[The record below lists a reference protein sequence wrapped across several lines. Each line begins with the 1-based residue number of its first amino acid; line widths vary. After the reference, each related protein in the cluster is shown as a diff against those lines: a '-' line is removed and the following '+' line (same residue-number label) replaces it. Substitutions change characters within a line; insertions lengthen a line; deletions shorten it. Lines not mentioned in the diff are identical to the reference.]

1 LITGLAL
8 LGGDGSREGSANRDG
23 ARSLGDCVGVVDDPR
38 ALAFILSK
46 RLRVGPAGGA
56 AVTMASGCLGWTGC
70 LESGCLGWTGCLE
83 SGCLG
88 WTGCLE
94 SGCLSLARRDPPP
107 GCLNVETIGFLLT
120 EAGGDLYVVVL
131 GVGENIWFSCSAG
144 FVSTGPM
151 LMFPANDGTI
161 FLPSESPTILGT
173 LLSDTVF
180 EAIIASAVRFLV
192 SPRGPGQPS
201 QPSWVSRKSPS
212 QVGYGAQVPSA
223 VQMESMSGP
232 V

>member
-1 LITGLAL
+1 LITGVGL
-8 LGGDGSREGSANRDG
+8 LGGDCSREGSANRDG

-46 RLRVGPAGGA
+46 RLRVGPAEGA
-56 AVTMASGCLGWTGC
+56 AVTMASGCLDWTGC
-70 LESGCLGWTGCLE
+70 LESGCLESGCLE
-83 SGCLG
+83 SGCL
-88 WTGCLE
+88 L
-94 SGCLSLARRDPPP
+94 LARRDPPP

-131 GVGENIWFSCSAG
+131 AVGENIWFSCSAG

-161 FLPSESPTILGT
+161 FLPSESPTIFGT

-180 EAIIASAVRFLV
+180 DAMIASAVRFLEP
-192 SPRGPGQPS
+192 PRGPGQPS

-223 VQMESMSGP
+223 EQMESMSGP

>member
-1 LITGLAL
+1 
-8 LGGDGSREGSANRDG
+8 
-23 ARSLGDCVGVVDDPR
+23 
-38 ALAFILSK
+38 
-46 RLRVGPAGGA
+46 
-56 AVTMASGCLGWTGC
+56 MASGCLDWTGC
-70 LESGCLGWTGCLE
+70 LESGCLE
-83 SGCLG
+83 EVSGRL
-88 WTGCLE
+88 L
-94 SGCLSLARRDPPP
+94 LAGRDPPP

-131 GVGENIWFSCSAG
+131 AVGENIWFSCSAG

-180 EAIIASAVRFLV
+180 DAMIASAVRFLEP
-192 SPRGPGQPS
+192 PRGPGQPS

-223 VQMESMSGP
+223 VQMESTSGP

>member
-38 ALAFILSK
+38 ALALILSK
-46 RLRVGPAGGA
+46 RLRVGPARGA
-56 AVTMASGCLGWTGC
+56 AVTMA
-70 LESGCLGWTGCLE
+70 

>member
-1 LITGLAL
+1 VG
-8 LGGDGSREGSANRDG
+8 GSREGSAKRDG
-23 ARSLGDCVGVVDDPR
+23 ALSLGDFVGAADEPR

-46 RLRVGPAGGA
+46 RLSVGPAGGA
-56 AVTMASGCLGWTGC
+56 TVTVASGC
-70 LESGCLGWTGCLE
+70 LESGCLELGSGCLE
-83 SGCLG
+83 LGSGCRL
-88 WTGCLE
+88 
-94 SGCLSLARRDPPP
+94 LARIAPPP
-107 GCLNVETIGFLLT
+107 GCLNVDTIGFLFT
-120 EAGGDLYVVVL
+120 GAGGDLLVVVFGAGGSL
-131 GVGENIWFSCSAG
+131 CFSRSTG

-151 LMFPANDGTI
+151 LMFPANEGTV
-161 FLPSESPTILGT
+161 FLPSESPTIFGT

-180 EAIIASAVRFLV
+180 EAKIASAVRFLF

-223 VQMESMSGP
+223 EQIESMSGP